1 MYIASVLSIF
11 MSTRDQILAAAWKLF
26 SERGFE
32 DVSVRDVT
40 NEAGVNLASVS
51 YHFGSKDGL
60 IQEVVKKV
68 LNPAN
73 QHRMDLLESAITDA
87 GGVENVTLQSVLE
100 SYVRPIMFPEEHGS
114 NQDILARLA
123 ARYMIERDYDV
134 PNSVLAL
141 YTEVFQKYVTV
152 VAMKVSHLT
161 PQEILQR
168 LLFSIGAALQ
178 YETFASLARK
188 TTGQAAPDNK
198 AKDYEE
204 FVKFM
209 LSGFSA

>member
-1 MYIASVLSIF
+1 

-73 QHRMDLLESAITDA
+73 QHRVDLLEAAVAEAGSVDA
-87 GGVENVTLQSVLE
+87 LTLQQCVE
-100 SYVRPIMFPEEHGS
+100 AYVRPIMFPEEHGS

-141 YTEVFQKYVTV
+141 YAEVFKKFVMVIATK
-152 VAMKVSHLT
+152 APHLT
-161 PQEILQR
+161 PQEILKR
-168 LLFSIGAALQ
+168 LLFAIGGALQ

-188 TTGQAAPDNK
+188 TTGEAATYDK
-198 AKDYEE
+198 EKDYED
-204 FVKFM
+204 FVKFV
-209 LSGFSA
+209 LSGLTA

>member
-1 MYIASVLSIF
+1 

-73 QHRMDLLESAITDA
+73 QHRLELLERVKLEV
-87 GGVENVTLQSVLE
+87 GGVEKLTLQQILQA
-100 SYVRPIMFPEEHGS
+100 YIRPIMFPEEHGS

-134 PNSVLAL
+134 PNSVVTL
-141 YTEVFQKYVTV
+141 YQDVFSKFVIAV
-152 VAMKVSHLT
+152 NSKAKHLT
-161 PQEILQR
+161 TEEVLQR
-168 LLFSIGAALQ
+168 LLFTIGAALQ
-178 YETFASLARK
+178 YETFANLATK
-188 TTGQAAPDNK
+188 ATGQVRAGNK
-198 AKDYEE
+198 EKDFEE
-204 FVKFM
+204 FVKFVI
-209 LSGFSA
+209 SGFSA